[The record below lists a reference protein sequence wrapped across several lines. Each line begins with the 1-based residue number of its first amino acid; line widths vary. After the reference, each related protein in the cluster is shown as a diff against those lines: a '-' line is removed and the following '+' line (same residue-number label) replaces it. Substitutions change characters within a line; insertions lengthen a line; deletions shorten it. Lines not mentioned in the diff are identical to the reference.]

1 MFQVNADSDPMQI
14 TLILISSDLQFLG
27 LQLKTRS
34 NLRPCHRFFLEDI
47 HASWRPWRQMHLKYI
62 QKVQEVNGKSAD
74 FQHSQTVKFA
84 KWQIPKVDK
93 KRLNRKMFWSL
104 KIILEDKR
112 HRLLV
117 ERVWSRPLKNT
128 VLLLHLNST
137 YMSKSH
143 CHDRK
148 NQTIQWSSMMTK
160 LFTTGLQYS
169 AANSVNYLRKKKSV
183 LFPFMLYII
192 YEWTLWYQLETN
204 ETTWTKGA
212 PYLSYPLRRLLPHD
226 CQFTYCTVILP
237 SVFDSFETAHNHIHS
252 YLPMPHPQ
260 NKSLLN
266 S

>member
-160 LFTTGLQYS
+160 LFTTGLLYS
-169 AANSVNYLRKKKSV
+169 AANSVNYLREKKVYFSPSC
-183 LFPFMLYII
+183 FISFMNGPYD
-192 YEWTLWYQLETN
+192 TN
-204 ETTWTKGA
+204 
-212 PYLSYPLRRLLPHD
+212 
-226 CQFTYCTVILP
+226 
-237 SVFDSFETAHNHIHS
+237 
-252 YLPMPHPQ
+252 
-260 NKSLLN
+260 
-266 S
+266 